1 MPENTDESNAD
12 NAESCREQR
21 WEEENAGMGS
31 MFAPDFSLSNGKIGP
46 HLCFFHNNVYTAHN
60 CLNRLQRE
68 E

>member
-21 WEEENAGMGS
+21 WEGENAGMGS
-31 MFAPDFSLSNGKIGP
+31 MFVLSGKIGP

-60 CLNRLQRE
+60 CLDRLQRE